1 MAIGVP
7 GLRAEP
13 NSKLLKLI
21 VTVNLR
27 KCRATILTV
36 ANFQNTLKLQG

>member
-7 GLRAEP
+7 GLRAEHDS
-13 NSKLLKLI
+13 NLLQLI
-21 VTVNLR
+21 VTINLR